1 MTDNTTESL
10 VQADINDVLDNM
22 SARNATL
29 TRELAISQAQATAL
43 QRRVKELE
51 AQLAEAK
58 YPDTDNH
65 FSESHSA
72 RGGFFHAQ
80 SRKET
85 ACICAT
91 SRIRE

>member
-1 MTDNTTESL
+1 MTDNTTENP

-22 SARNATL
+22 SARNANL

-58 YPDTDNH
+58 
-65 FSESHSA
+65 
-72 RGGFFHAQ
+72 
-80 SRKET
+80 
-85 ACICAT
+85 
-91 SRIRE
+91 

>member
-1 MTDNTTESL
+1 MTDNTTENP

-43 QRRVKELE
+43 QRRAKELE

-58 YPDTDNH
+58 
-65 FSESHSA
+65 
-72 RGGFFHAQ
+72 
-80 SRKET
+80 
-85 ACICAT
+85 
-91 SRIRE
+91 

>member
-58 YPDTDNH
+58 
-65 FSESHSA
+65 
-72 RGGFFHAQ
+72 
-80 SRKET
+80 
-85 ACICAT
+85 
-91 SRIRE
+91 

>member
-1 MTDNTTESL
+1 MADNTTDNL

-22 SARNATL
+22 SARNPTL

-58 YPDTDNH
+58 
-65 FSESHSA
+65 
-72 RGGFFHAQ
+72 
-80 SRKET
+80 
-85 ACICAT
+85 
-91 SRIRE
+91 

>member
-1 MTDNTTESL
+1 MPKNTTENL

-58 YPDTDNH
+58 
-65 FSESHSA
+65 
-72 RGGFFHAQ
+72 
-80 SRKET
+80 
-85 ACICAT
+85 
-91 SRIRE
+91 

>member
-1 MTDNTTESL
+1 MSKNTTESL

-51 AQLAEAK
+51 AQLAEA
-58 YPDTDNH
+58 
-65 FSESHSA
+65 E
-72 RGGFFHAQ
+72 
-80 SRKET
+80 
-85 ACICAT
+85 
-91 SRIRE
+91 

>member
-1 MTDNTTESL
+1 MTDTTESP

-51 AQLAEAK
+51 AKQAENK
-58 YPDTDNH
+58 
-65 FSESHSA
+65 
-72 RGGFFHAQ
+72 
-80 SRKET
+80 
-85 ACICAT
+85 
-91 SRIRE
+91 

>member
-1 MTDNTTESL
+1 MEANTTDNL

-29 TRELAISQAQATAL
+29 IRELAISQAQATAL

-58 YPDTDNH
+58 
-65 FSESHSA
+65 
-72 RGGFFHAQ
+72 
-80 SRKET
+80 
-85 ACICAT
+85 
-91 SRIRE
+91 

>member
-1 MTDNTTESL
+1 MADNTTDNL

-58 YPDTDNH
+58 
-65 FSESHSA
+65 
-72 RGGFFHAQ
+72 
-80 SRKET
+80 
-85 ACICAT
+85 
-91 SRIRE
+91 

>member
-1 MTDNTTESL
+1 MEANTTDNL

-58 YPDTDNH
+58 
-65 FSESHSA
+65 
-72 RGGFFHAQ
+72 
-80 SRKET
+80 
-85 ACICAT
+85 
-91 SRIRE
+91 

>member
-1 MTDNTTESL
+1 MADNTTESL

-22 SARNATL
+22 SARNANL

-58 YPDTDNH
+58 
-65 FSESHSA
+65 
-72 RGGFFHAQ
+72 
-80 SRKET
+80 
-85 ACICAT
+85 
-91 SRIRE
+91 

>member
-1 MTDNTTESL
+1 MTDNTTENP

-58 YPDTDNH
+58 
-65 FSESHSA
+65 
-72 RGGFFHAQ
+72 
-80 SRKET
+80 
-85 ACICAT
+85 
-91 SRIRE
+91 

>member
-1 MTDNTTESL
+1 MTDNTTENP

-29 TRELAISQAQATAL
+29 TRELAISQAQAAAL

-58 YPDTDNH
+58 
-65 FSESHSA
+65 
-72 RGGFFHAQ
+72 
-80 SRKET
+80 
-85 ACICAT
+85 
-91 SRIRE
+91 